1 MKHTASTLDP
11 LFEDEVV
18 LPVQYADMVRGDARR
33 PPEHRL
39 LFAVLEDA
47 VRCWQ
52 IHERATTRS
61 GRSLF
66 WETAAWMA
74 SDDDSSP
81 FTFVAICQLFGLE
94 PAYVRAGL
102 RRWSARQPTSGAN
115 VVPFRVRR
123 VSGTRHSVTSE
134 GLGLSRR
141 TPRRR
146 HVPTIRQ
153 HGHYPA

>member
-1 MKHTASTLDP
+1 MKTTATNLEP
-11 LFEDEVV
+11 LFEDEVL
-18 LPVQYADMVRGDARR
+18 LPVQYADMTRGDARR

-52 IHERATTRS
+52 VYDGATTYR
-61 GRSLF
+61 GRRLF
-66 WETAAWMA
+66 WETAEWFA

-102 RRWSARQPTSGAN
+102 RRWTIRQRAAGAN
-115 VVPFRVRR
+115 VIPFRVRR
-123 VSGTRHSVTSE
+123 VGGTRHSVTSE
-134 GLGLSRR
+134 GLGLRPRMPAGRR
-141 TPRRR
+141 
-146 HVPTIRQ
+146 VPAFRQ
-153 HGHYPA
+153 HGERSA